1 MKKYSHVIVV
11 GIDGAGSFIKNA
23 DTPNF
28 DRIFENGAVTY
39 RALTSNPSASAE
51 CWGSMLLGVGPE
63 VHGLSNAV
71 VTKQPYPVN
80 SPFPTLFLRIRAAM
94 PDAELGS
101 YTEWDPITRGI
112 VEQGIGV
119 SHNPE
124 HLQDYDLTPVI
135 CDYIKEK
142 KPTFLFVQ
150 LDSVDYHGHVNGYGS
165 KPHLDYIHVQDAM
178 LGNIYAALAQAGIQ
192 EETLFAV
199 ISDHGGT
206 NPGDGSGGVHGG
218 WSDPEKLTTFAAVGR
233 GVKSGAVEEM
243 NVRDLAAIVLY
254 AFGIE
259 PPAFDERG
267 WTAQIPG
274 GIFEDAAIPAYRD
287 ISHLTGAAPRISK
300 APHTSQLV

>member
-28 DRIFENGAVTY
+28 DRIFKNGAVTY
-39 RALTSNPSASAE
+39 RALSSNPSASAE

-101 YTEWDPITRGI
+101 YTEWDPITLGI

-165 KPHLDYIHVQDAM
+165 EPHLDYIHVQDAM

-192 EETLFAV
+192 EETLFMV

-254 AFGIE
+254 ALGIDA
-259 PPAFDERG
+259 PAFDESG
-267 WTAQIPG
+267 WTAQIPS

-300 APHTSQLV
+300 APHTSELV

>member
-1 MKKYSHVIVV
+1 MIRLSKEKICSYV
-11 GIDGAGSFIKNA
+11 GDVLPIWLDGVEDDDSEIRFSVEGDSVTLRSFDA
-23 DTPNF
+23 ASRCAF
-28 DRIFENGAVTY
+28 SWGAL
-39 RALTSNPSASAE
+39 LTLVAVGTSLVHCEYHGKVYTATVEVREMRTAAPGDELHYYLGDMHDHTSMNHNTAE
-51 CWGSMLLGVGPE
+51 FAK
-63 VHGLSNAV
+63 H
-71 VTKQPYPVN
+71 
-80 SPFPTLFLRIRAAM
+80 
-94 PDAELGS
+94 
-101 YTEWDPITRGI
+101 
-112 VEQGIGV
+112 EQGDI
-119 SHNPE
+119 
-124 HLQDYDLTPVI
+124 T
-135 CDYIKEK
+135 DYIDY
-142 KPTFLFVQ
+142 Q
-150 LDSVDYHGHVNGYGS
+150 NNDARLD
-165 KPHLDYIHVQDAM
+165 
-178 LGNIYAALAQAGIQ
+178 
-192 EETLFAV
+192 FAV

-254 AFGIE
+254 ALGIE